1 MAPKASKGNGK
12 RKAKAASKPKSPRC
26 KTCNQTIRVPKGW
39 TPGPAVRRHYW
50 AKHRDVM
57 QSKDTA

>member
-1 MAPKASKGNGK
+1 MATKASRDKNKGKATK
-12 RKAKAASKPKSPRC
+12 RKSPRC

-50 AKHRDVM
+50 AKHREVM
-57 QSKDTA
+57 QGKGKKS